1 MVVQAIA
8 AKQTIIH
15 VSQVG
20 LNSCVAFS
28 VGVLLGLVID
38 ALYQLGSI
46 AALCFYELVKTSEVV
61 ICVAMVKAFV
71 LMNDEVC
78 IEQTCS
84 AC

>member
-8 AKQTIIH
+8 TEQTIID

-28 VGVLLGLVID
+28 LGVLLGLVID
-38 ALYQLGSI
+38 ALNQLGSI
-46 AALCFYELVKTSEVV
+46 AALCFYELVKTCEVI
-61 ICVAMVKAFV
+61 ICVALVEAFV
-71 LMNDEVC
+71 LMNDIVC
-78 IEQTCS
+78 IEQTCI